1 MDYLKKLLSIGL
13 ILIMCTGCSS
23 SIPDSAQTVPET
35 TPPEQVEALNEV
47 IVTTHTTSK
56 ETRVFSVG
64 THVSLNKQ
72 GLITQIKEKYETL
85 YISYD
90 DAGNITKIKMTKN
103 ESGNVGYEKWTYE
116 DGTATAR
123 EFRPN
128 DDFWPG
134 SDATIT
140 FEKDA
145 SNKPIAMVE
154 NVTNTNQKDQ
164 SKSESQRRT
173 EYSYNAL
180 GQISEISFYING
192 ELDHIGKIT
201 YNQNG
206 RIIKYSCIGVSAMTD
221 IEYLRL
227 EFTYHM
233 VDKNDYEIVIPDAFT
248 EYFNCEKLLGRI

>member
-1 MDYLKKLLSIGL
+1 
-13 ILIMCTGCSS
+13 
-23 SIPDSAQTVPET
+23 
-35 TPPEQVEALNEV
+35 
-47 IVTTHTTSK
+47 
-56 ETRVFSVG
+56 
-64 THVSLNKQ
+64 
-72 GLITQIKEKYETL
+72 
-85 YISYD
+85 
-90 DAGNITKIKMTKN
+90 
-103 ESGNVGYEKWTYE
+103 
-116 DGTATAR
+116 
-123 EFRPN
+123 
-128 DDFWPG
+128 
-134 SDATIT
+134 
-140 FEKDA
+140 
-145 SNKPIAMVE
+145 MVE